1 MKRLLAYLS
10 VITVL
15 LALAATAFAFRSYQ
29 NKMAVA
35 SEAFSAL
42 DFDKTSLTYDEIE
55 GDLGKWRLS
64 RILLSRQI
72 ADVRDRRDEV
82 RYWQKDYDHLII
94 KVRDAEDS
102 EDMELSQRIKFVAT
116 NALYRSIVAETDRKT
131 LVTELTGIADR
142 YKNIVDNNPE
152 NFDAAFN
159 YEYLLRMIEK
169 ASNSKQKL
177 PLESNGQVIHG
188 LEGGTLEAEGA
199 DKIKIFVPKGD
210 EPDDSAGT
218 GDAQRKK
225 G

>member
-15 LALAATAFAFRSYQ
+15 LALAATAFTFQSYQ

-42 DFDKTSLTYDEIE
+42 DFDKAGLTYEEVERDFGE
-55 GDLGKWRLS
+55 WRLS
-64 RILLSRQI
+64 RILLARQI
-72 ADVRDRRDEV
+72 SDVRDKRDEV
-82 RYWQKDYDHLII
+82 RYWQKDYDFLIRNA
-94 KVRDAEDS
+94 RDAEDS
-102 EDMELSQRIKFVAT
+102 EDKELSQRIEFIAT

-142 YKNIVDNNPE
+142 YKNIVDNDPD

-159 YEYLLRMIEK
+159 YEYLLRVIK
-169 ASNSKQKL
+169 KVINSRQKL
-177 PLESNGQVIHG
+177 PLESAGQAIHG
-188 LEGGTLEAEGA
+188 LQGGTLEAEGA

-210 EPDDSAGT
+210 EDEPDDGAGT
-218 GDAQRKK
+218 GDA
-225 G
+225 